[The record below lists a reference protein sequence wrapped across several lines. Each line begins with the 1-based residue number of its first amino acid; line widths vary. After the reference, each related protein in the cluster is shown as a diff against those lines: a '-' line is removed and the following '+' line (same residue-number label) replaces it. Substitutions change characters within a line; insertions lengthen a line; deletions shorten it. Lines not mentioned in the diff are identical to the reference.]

1 MNISETCIR
10 RPVMTILVMASL
22 VAFGLLG
29 YRLLAVSALPA
40 VDFPTIQIT
49 ATLPGAS
56 AETMGTSVAG
66 PIERA
71 LSTIA
76 GITSLTSTS
85 ALGSTSIILQFDL
98 DRNIDGAALDVQTA
112 LTVAARK
119 LPIEMVT
126 PPSFRKVNPADSPV
140 IQLSLTSATLPMSKV
155 DDYGEITLAQQI
167 SQLPG
172 VAQVLVAGEQKFA
185 VRVQVDP
192 IAAAQRNISME
203 DVRTVLAKNNSNTPV
218 GSISG
223 IAASKNTTLD
233 ASAAMRTAAEYK
245 NVIAAYRNGA
255 PIRLSEIAN
264 VIDDVENQLGANYYK
279 NEKSIG
285 LSVYKQAD
293 GNTVKIADAIY
304 EQLAHYR
311 AQIPPSVNLEL
322 FADRSVSVRNSVK
335 DVQVTLAVAIALVVA
350 VIFLFLRSAAATIIP
365 SLAVPISLIASC
377 AAMYLFNFSINNL
390 TLMALTLS
398 VGFVVDDAI
407 VMLENI
413 VRHVEGGMTPFEAA
427 LKGAREVRF
436 TIISITFS
444 LIAVFIP
451 VLLMGGIVGRV
462 FREFA
467 VTITVIIL
475 ISGFVSLT
483 LTPMLC
489 ARVLKSH
496 HKGESQNIVLR
507 AFEAAFKRCL
517 RGYEV
522 TLDLVLKYRFATL
535 LVMIGT
541 LIGTVWLYIVIPKGF
556 FPIED
561 TGFLNVVA
569 EGPSDISFSAMTART
584 RQVADVMLKDP
595 AVDYL
600 NITTGV
606 GGANATSNFG
616 RALVVLKPRGLRE
629 DIGTVVQRLRT
640 EANSVTGVNA
650 YFQVMQNLNIGGRIG
665 KSMYQYTLQSG
676 DTAALYKVGP
686 EILEKIAKIPG
697 LRDVTGD
704 LYVRNPQ
711 MSLEI
716 DREAAAIY
724 GVTQDQIRQE
734 LYDCFGSRPVAT
746 MYTAINDYYVIL
758 ECDPKIQANSN
769 GLGSLFLKTNLNGQ
783 TSADGVAAAP
793 GAGVSGATAPTGP
806 VVPLSALVR
815 QVSTLGALQVNHQS
829 QQPAMTISFST
840 DTGYALGQAVDAIRE
855 VEQDEHLPDSIT
867 TAFQGSAQVF
877 EESLK
882 GEGLLVLAAVFA
894 AFVVL
899 GILYES
905 FIHPITILS
914 GLPSAGVG
922 ALMVLMMFKMDLS
935 VIAMIG
941 IVMLVGIVKKNA
953 IMMIDFAIQR
963 RAVGVPAAEA
973 IREACLM
980 RFRPIMMTTCAAIFG
995 ALPIALGA
1003 GAGSELRQPLGV
1015 AVVGGL
1021 LVSQLL
1027 TLYITP
1033 VVYLYLDQVDR
1044 RLKRRLD
1051 PSAELLDEYEPQMP
1065 QAVPAHD
1072 LANECVVVEREP
1084 KRMHQELN

>member
-1 MNISETCIR
+1 VTISETCIR
-10 RPVMTILVMASL
+10 RPVMTTLITASL
-22 VAFGLLG
+22 IAFGLFG
-29 YRLLAVSALPA
+29 YRLLAVAALPA

-56 AETMGTSVAG
+56 PETMGASVAG
-66 PIERA
+66 PIERQ
-71 LSTIA
+71 LSTIS

-85 ALGSTSIILQFDL
+85 ALGTSSIVIQFDL
-98 DRNIDGAALDVQTA
+98 NRNIDGAALDVQSA
-112 LTVAARK
+112 LTVAARR

-126 PPSFRKVNPADSPV
+126 PPSFRKVNPADQPV
-140 IQLSLTSATLPMSKV
+140 IQISLVSSTLPISKV

-172 VAQVLVAGEQKFA
+172 VAQVLVFGAQKFA

-192 IAAAQRNISME
+192 VAAASRGISME
-203 DVRTVLAKNNSNTPV
+203 DVRSVLAKANSNTPV

-223 IAASKNTTLD
+223 IEANQNTTLE
-233 ASAAMRTAAEYK
+233 ASAAMLTAAEYRT
-245 NVIAAYRNGA
+245 VIAAYRNGV
-255 PIRLSEIAN
+255 PVTLSDIAN
-264 VIDDVENQLGANYYK
+264 VVDDVENQLGANYYK

-285 LSVYKQAD
+285 LVIYKQSN
-293 GNTVKIADAIY
+293 GNTVSIVDSIY
-304 EQLAHYR
+304 NQLPRFR
-311 AQIPPSVNLEL
+311 AQVPPSIKMEI
-322 FADRSVSVRNSVK
+322 FADRSVSIRDSVK
-335 DVQVTLAVAIALVVA
+335 DVQVTLVIAIVLVVA
-350 VIFLFLRSAAATIIP
+350 VIFLFLRSASATIIA

-377 AAMYLFNFSINNL
+377 AAMYAFNFSINNL

-413 VRHVEGGMTPFEAA
+413 VRHIESGMQPFEAA
-427 LKGAREVRF
+427 LKGSREVGF
-436 TIISITFS
+436 TIISITMS

-451 VLLMGGIVGRV
+451 VLLMGGMVGRV

-467 VTITVIIL
+467 VTITATIL
-475 ISGFVSLT
+475 LSGFVSLT

-496 HKGESQNIVLR
+496 GEGESERGNIVLR
-507 AFEAAFKRCL
+507 AFEAMFKLWL

-522 TLDLVLKYRFATL
+522 TLDFVLKYRFATL
-535 LVMIGT
+535 LVMLGT
-541 LIGTVWLYIVIPKGF
+541 LIGTVWLYFAIPKGF

-561 TGFLNVVA
+561 TGFINVVT

-584 RQVADVMLKDP
+584 RQVADILLKDP

-606 GGANATSNFG
+606 GGANATGNFG
-616 RALVVLKPRGLRE
+616 RALVALKPRDRRE
-629 DIGTVVQRLRT
+629 DVGTVVKRLRVK
-640 EANSVTGVNA
+640 ANSFVGVMA
-650 YFQVMQNLNIGGRIG
+650 YFQIMQNVNIGGRAG
-665 KSMYQYTLQSG
+665 KSDYQYTLQSS
-676 DTAALYKVGP
+676 DTETLYKVGP
-686 EILEKIAKIPG
+686 EMLEKIAKIPG

-704 LYVRNPQ
+704 LYIKNPKIT
-711 MSLEI
+711 LEI
-716 DREAAAIY
+716 DRKAAAVY

-734 LYDCFGSRPVAT
+734 LYDCFGNRQVASI
-746 MYTAINDYYVIL
+746 YTAVNDYYVIL
-758 ECDPKIQANSN
+758 ECDPKVQADPM
-769 GLGSLFLKTNLNGQ
+769 GLTKLFLKTNLNGQ
-783 TSADGVAAAP
+783 TTAGGTVAPAA
-793 GAGVSGATAPTGP
+793 GSGVSGATAPTGP

-815 QVSTLGALQVNHQS
+815 KVPMVSALQVNHQG
-829 QQPAMTISFST
+829 QQPAMTIFFST
-840 DTGYALGQAVDAIRE
+840 DPGYALGQAVDAIRQI
-855 VEQDEHLPDSIT
+855 EQEEHLPASIAT
-867 TAFQGSAQVF
+867 GFQGNAQVF
-877 EESLK
+877 EDSLK
-882 GEGLLVLAAVFA
+882 GQGVLVLAAVFA
-894 AFVVL
+894 TFIVL

-922 ALMVLMMFKMDLS
+922 ALIVLITFKMDLS
-935 VIAMIG
+935 IIAMIG

-963 RAVGVPAAEA
+963 RAVGMSADEA
-973 IREACLM
+973 IREGCLL
-980 RFRPIMMTTCAAIFG
+980 RFRPIMMTTFAAIFG

-1033 VVYLYLDQVDR
+1033 VVYLYLDKVDSL
-1044 RLKRRLD
+1044 LKHRLD
-1051 PSAELLDEYEPQMP
+1051 PPAGLRDEHEPQMP
-1065 QAVPAHD
+1065 RAVA
-1072 LANECVVVEREP
+1072 AE
-1084 KRMHQELN
+1084 